1 MTAATHSPLF
11 PRVPDSADAVLEGLD
26 PEQREVATALHGPVC
41 VLAGA
46 GTGKTRA
53 ITHRI
58 AYGVRAGI
66 LQPSSVLAV
75 TFTNRAAGEM
85 RGRLRQLGATGVQAR
100 TFHSAALRQLQYF
113 WPKAVG
119 GPLPRL
125 IDRKI
130 QLVADAAAACRI
142 RLDRG
147 ELRDV
152 TAEIEWSK
160 VTQTVPADYPPAV
173 AKAAREAPRDPAEI
187 AQLYAAYEDLK
198 RERGVIDFEDV
209 LLLTV
214 AVLQDR
220 QDIAEQVRAQYQHF
234 VVDEYQDVSPLQ
246 QRLLE
251 LWLGDRE
258 SLCVVGDASQTI
270 YSFTGAT
277 PDHLLDF
284 RTKHPGAT
292 VVKLVRD
299 YRSTPQVVRLA
310 NGLLAQAHG
319 RAADHRLELVSQRG
333 PGPDPVFTEYTDE
346 PAEAEGAARRIGEL
360 IGAGVRPSEIAV
372 LFRTNS
378 QSEIY
383 EQALADAGVPY
394 QLRGAER
401 FFDRPEVRKAGSAL
415 RAAAR
420 FGGNDSLLDDVVDL
434 PSQVRAVLSGE
445 GWTAQ
450 PPAGSGAVR
459 ERWESLAALVNLAQ
473 DFAAAKPD
481 ATLAGLVAELD
492 ERAGAQHAPTVQ
504 GVTLASLHSAKGLE
518 WDVVFLVGVAEGMM
532 PITYAKT
539 DEQIEEERRLL
550 YVGVTRARERLHVS
564 WSRGRAPGGGAH
576 PPPPR
581 GRGAGGGGA
590 RGRAPARRPGRA
602 APRPPRGGGDR
613 GAGPRP
619 PYPGAGAR
627 RRGGGPHRRP
637 SRFLDGL
644 RSGSQAGRAAAA
656 GGGAA
661 GGVERGVSGRAT
673 AVSAAPAPRRRQRG
687 PARCRVCG
695 RTLTDAGEMKLMRC
709 EDCPSDMDEGVYER
723 LHDWRS
729 EQARR
734 SGQPAFCVFTDKTLM
749 AIAET
754 VPEDPP
760 GLARIPG
767 VGKRKL
773 DRYGADV
780 LAICAGGDGVQD
792 KDQD

>member
-1 MTAATHSPLF
+1 MTAATHSSLF
-11 PRVPDSADAVLEGLD
+11 PPVPDSADAVLEGLD
-26 PEQREVATALHGPVC
+26 PEQRAVATALHGPVC

-85 RGRLRQLGATGVQAR
+85 RGRLRQLGAQGVQAR
-100 TFHSAALRQLQYF
+100 TFHSAALRQLQFF
-113 WPKAVG
+113 WPKAIG
-119 GPLPRL
+119 GTLPRL
-125 IDRKI
+125 VDRKI

-160 VTQTVPADYPPAV
+160 VTQTVPADYAL
-173 AKAAREAPRDPAEI
+173 AALKAGRESPRDPAEI
-187 AQLYAAYEDLK
+187 AQLYSVYEDLK
-198 RERGVIDFEDV
+198 RDRVVIDFEDV

-214 AVLQDR
+214 GILQDR
-220 QDIAEQVRAQYQHF
+220 QDIADQVRAQYQHF

-251 LWLGDRE
+251 LWLGERD

-284 RTKHPGAT
+284 RTRHPGAT

-299 YRSTPQVVRLA
+299 YRSTPQVVHLA
-310 NGLLAQAHG
+310 NGLLAQANG
-319 RAADHRLELVSQRG
+319 RAADHRLELVSQRPAG
-333 PGPDPVFTEYTDE
+333 PEPVYTEYADE
-346 PAEAEGAARRIGEL
+346 PAEAEGAARRIREL
-360 IGAGVRPSEIAV
+360 MAAGVPAAEIAV

-378 QSEIY
+378 QSETY
-383 EQALADAGVPY
+383 EQALADAGVSY

-401 FFDRPEVRKAGSAL
+401 FFDRPEVRRAGVAL

-420 FGGNDSLLDDVVDL
+420 FGGNDALLDDTVDL

-445 GWTAQ
+445 GWTSE

-459 ERWESLAALVNLAQ
+459 ERWESLAALVNLAH
-473 DFAAAKPD
+473 DVVAVRPA
-481 ATLAGLVAELD
+481 ATLADFVTELD

-564 WSRGRAPGGGAH
+564 WSLSRSPGG
-576 PPPPR
+576 
-581 GRGAGGGGA
+581 
-590 RGRAPARRPGRA
+590 RPN
-602 APRPPRGGGDR
+602 
-613 GAGPRP
+613 
-619 PYPGAGAR
+619 
-627 RRGGGPHRRP
+627 RRP

-644 RSGSQAGRAAAA
+644 RPGSTGTVGRGTGT
-656 GGGAA
+656 GG
-661 GGVERGVSGRAT
+661 GGVERGIGGGP
-673 AVSAAPAPRRRQRG
+673 SAAPRRTQRT

-709 EDCPSDMDEGVYER
+709 DGCPSDMDEGLYER
-723 LHDWRS
+723 LRDWRAD
-729 EQARR
+729 QARL
-734 SGQPAFCVFTDKTLM
+734 SGQPAFCVFTDRTLM

-754 VPEDPP
+754 APDDDRE
-760 GLARIPG
+760 LARIPG
-767 VGKRKL
+767 VGMRKL
-773 DRYGADV
+773 NRYGADV
-780 LAICAGGDGVQD
+780 LAICAGRQPGGGDAD
-792 KDQD
+792 D

>member
-1 MTAATHSPLF
+1 M
-11 PRVPDSADAVLEGLD
+11 LEGLD

-85 RGRLRQLGATGVQAR
+85 RGRLRQLGAAGVQAR

-119 GPLPRL
+119 GSMPRL
-125 IDRKI
+125 VDRKV

-142 RLDRG
+142 RLDRN

-152 TAEIEWSK
+152 TSEIEWSK
-160 VTQTVPADYPPAV
+160 VTQTVPADYPLAA
-173 AKAAREAPRDPAEI
+173 AKADRDAPRDPAEI
-187 AQLYAAYEDLK
+187 AQIYNVYEDLK
-198 RERGVIDFEDV
+198 RDRSVIDFEDV

-214 AVLQDR
+214 GILQDR
-220 QDIAEQVRAQYQHF
+220 RDIADQVRSQYQHF

-251 LWLGDRE
+251 LWLGDRDN
-258 SLCVVGDASQTI
+258 LCVVGDASQTI

-284 RTKHPGAT
+284 RTRHPGAT

-299 YRSTPQVVRLA
+299 YRSTPQVVHLA
-310 NGLLAQAHG
+310 NGLLAQARG
-319 RAADHRLELVSQRG
+319 RAADHRLELISQRD
-333 PGPDPVFTEYTDE
+333 PGPEPVYTEYTDE
-346 PAEAEGAARRIGEL
+346 PAEAEGAARRIREL
-360 IGAGVRPSEIAV
+360 MDSGIPASEIAI

-378 QSEIY
+378 QSETY

-401 FFDRPEVRKAGSAL
+401 FFDRPEVRKAGIAL
-415 RAAAR
+415 RGAAR

-445 GWTAQ
+445 GWTPQ

-459 ERWESLAALVNLAQ
+459 ERWESLAALVNLAH
-473 DFAAAKPD
+473 DFAAAKPG
-481 ATLAGLVAELD
+481 ATLADLVAELD
-492 ERAGAQHAPTVQ
+492 ERANAQHAPTVQ

-550 YVGVTRARERLHVS
+550 YVGVTRARQHLHVS
-564 WSRGRAPGGGAH
+564 WALTRAPGG
-576 PPPPR
+576 
-581 GRGAGGGGA
+581 
-590 RGRAPARRPGRA
+590 RPN
-602 APRPPRGGGDR
+602 
-613 GAGPRP
+613 
-619 PYPGAGAR
+619 
-627 RRGGGPHRRP
+627 RRP

-644 RSGSQAGRAAAA
+644 RPGSTATAGRTA
-656 GGGAA
+656 GGGA
-661 GGVERGVSGRAT
+661 GGVQRGFTSRPD
-673 AVSAAPAPRRRQRG
+673 AAPKRTQRT

-709 EDCPSDMDEGVYER
+709 EDCPSDMDESLYER
-723 LHDWRS
+723 LRAWRAV
-729 EQARR
+729 QAQL
-734 SGQPAFCVFTDKTLM
+734 SGQPDFCIFTDRTLM
-749 AIAET
+749 AIAEAEPSSP
-754 VPEDPP
+754 VE
-760 GLARIPG
+760 LSRIPG
-767 VGKRKL
+767 VLRRKL

-780 LAICAGGDGVQD
+780 LAICAGQEVGEGVGGE
-792 KDQD
+792 

>member
-1 MTAATHSPLF
+1 MTAATHSTLF
-11 PRVPDSADAVLEGLD
+11 PQVPDSADAVLEGLD
-26 PEQREVATALHGPVC
+26 PEQREVATALQGPVC

-119 GPLPRL
+119 GSMPRL
-125 IDRKI
+125 VDRKI

-142 RLDRG
+142 RLDRN

-173 AKAAREAPRDPAEI
+173 AKAGRDAPRDPAEI
-187 AQLYAAYEDLK
+187 AQIYNVYEELK
-198 RERGVIDFEDV
+198 RDRSVIDFEDV

-214 AVLQDR
+214 AILQDR
-220 QDIAEQVRAQYQHF
+220 HDIADQVRSQYQHF

-251 LWLGDRE
+251 LWLGERDN
-258 SLCVVGDASQTI
+258 LCVVGDASQTI

-284 RTKHPGAT
+284 RTRHPGAT

-299 YRSTPQVVRLA
+299 YRSTPQVVHLA
-310 NGLLAQAHG
+310 NGLLAQARG
-319 RAADHRLELVSQRG
+319 RAADHRLELVSQREAG
-333 PGPDPVFTEYTDE
+333 PEPGYTEYTDE
-346 PAEAEGAARRIGEL
+346 PAEAEGAARRIREL
-360 IGAGVRPSEIAV
+360 MDSGVPAAEIAI
-372 LFRTNS
+372 LFRTNA
-378 QSEIY
+378 QSETY

-401 FFDRPEVRKAGSAL
+401 FFDRPEVRKAGIAL
-415 RAAAR
+415 RGAAR
-420 FGGNDSLLDDVVDL
+420 FGGNDSLLDDAPDL

-445 GWTAQ
+445 GWTTQ

-473 DFAAAKPD
+473 DFAGAKPD
-481 ATLAGLVAELD
+481 ATLADLVAELD
-492 ERAGAQHAPTVQ
+492 ERANAQHAPTVQ

-550 YVGVTRARERLHVS
+550 YVGVTRARRHLHVS
-564 WSRGRAPGGGAH
+564 WALTRAPGG
-576 PPPPR
+576 
-581 GRGAGGGGA
+581 
-590 RGRAPARRPGRA
+590 RPN
-602 APRPPRGGGDR
+602 
-613 GAGPRP
+613 
-619 PYPGAGAR
+619 
-627 RRGGGPHRRP
+627 RRP

-644 RSGSQAGRAAAA
+644 RPGSTGAAGRTAA
-656 GGGAA
+656 GGS
-661 GGVERGVSGRAT
+661 GGVVRGFTSRPDTV
-673 AVSAAPAPRRRQRG
+673 PRRAQRT

-709 EDCPSDMDEGVYER
+709 ETCPSDMDEGLYER
-723 LHDWRS
+723 LREWRGV
-729 EQARR
+729 QARL
-734 SGQPAFCVFTDKTLM
+734 SGQPDFCVFTDRTLM
-749 AIAET
+749 AIAEAEP
-754 VPEDPP
+754 VSPVE
-760 GLARIPG
+760 LSRIPG
-767 VGKRKL
+767 VLKRKL

-780 LAICAGGDGVQD
+780 LAICAGQEVGEGADGE
-792 KDQD
+792 

>member
-1 MTAATHSPLF
+1 MTAATHSSLF
-11 PRVPDSADAVLEGLD
+11 PQVPDSADAVLDGLD
-26 PEQREVATALHGPVC
+26 PEQREVATALRGPVC

-58 AYGVRAGI
+58 AYGVRAGL

-85 RGRLRQLGATGVQAR
+85 RGRLRQLGAAGVQAR

-113 WPKAVG
+113 WPKAIG
-119 GPLPRL
+119 GGMPRL
-125 IDRKI
+125 VDRKI

-160 VTQTVPADYPPAV
+160 VTQTVPSDYAAAA
-173 AKAAREAPRDPAEI
+173 AKAGREIPRAAAEI
-187 AQLYAAYEDLK
+187 AQLYTTYEEVK
-198 RERGVIDFEDV
+198 RDRAVIDFEDV

-220 QDIAEQVRAQYQHF
+220 QDIAEQVRSQYQHF

-251 LWLGDRE
+251 LWLGDRD

-284 RTKHPGAT
+284 RTRHPGAT
-292 VVKLVRD
+292 VVKLIRD
-299 YRSTPQVVRLA
+299 YRSTPQVVHLA
-310 NGLLAQAHG
+310 NGLLSQARG
-319 RAADHRLELVSQRG
+319 RAADHRLELISQRAAG
-333 PGPDPVFTEYTDE
+333 PEPVYADYTDE
-346 PAEAEGAARRIGEL
+346 PAEAEGAARRIRDL
-360 IGAGVRPSEIAV
+360 MAAGVPASEIAI

-378 QSEIY
+378 QSETY
-383 EQALADAGVPY
+383 EQALADAGVSY

-401 FFDRPEVRKAGSAL
+401 FFDRPEVRKAGAAL
-415 RAAAR
+415 RGAAR

-445 GWTAQ
+445 GWTTE

-473 DFAAAKPD
+473 DFVAAKPG
-481 ATLAGLVAELD
+481 ASLADLVAELD
-492 ERAGAQHAPTVQ
+492 ERANAQHAPTVQ

-539 DEQIEEERRLL
+539 DEQVEEERRLL
-550 YVGVTRARERLHVS
+550 YVGVTRARERLYVS
-564 WSRGRAPGGGAH
+564 WALSRSPGG
-576 PPPPR
+576 
-581 GRGAGGGGA
+581 
-590 RGRAPARRPGRA
+590 RPS
-602 APRPPRGGGDR
+602 
-613 GAGPRP
+613 
-619 PYPGAGAR
+619 
-627 RRGGGPHRRP
+627 RRP

-644 RSGSQAGRAAAA
+644 RPGSTGTAGRPGALAP
-656 GGGAA
+656 GGI
-661 GGVERGVSGRAT
+661 ERGYPGSGPK
-673 AVSAAPAPRRRQRG
+673 AVPRRTQRT

-709 EDCPSDMDEGVYER
+709 EDCPTDMDEGLYER
-723 LHDWRS
+723 LREWR
-729 EQARR
+729 EVQAQR

-749 AIAET
+749 VIAET
-754 VPEDPP
+754 VPDDE
-760 GLARIPG
+760 GELARIPG
-767 VGKRKL
+767 VGVRKL
-773 DRYGADV
+773 NRYGADV
-780 LAICAGGDGVQD
+780 LAICGGQEPAEGVAGD
-792 KDQD
+792 

>member
-1 MTAATHSPLF
+1 M
-11 PRVPDSADAVLEGLD
+11 LEGLD
-26 PEQREVATALHGPVC
+26 PEQRAVATALHGPVC

-85 RGRLRQLGATGVQAR
+85 RGRLRQLGAQGVQAR
-100 TFHSAALRQLQYF
+100 TFHSAALRQLQFF
-113 WPKAVG
+113 WPKAIG
-119 GPLPRL
+119 GTLPRL
-125 IDRKI
+125 VDRKI

-160 VTQTVPADYPPAV
+160 VTQTVPADYAL
-173 AKAAREAPRDPAEI
+173 AALKAGRESPRDPAEI
-187 AQLYAAYEDLK
+187 AQLYSVYEDLK
-198 RERGVIDFEDV
+198 RDRVVIDFEDV

-214 AVLQDR
+214 GILQDR
-220 QDIAEQVRAQYQHF
+220 QDIADQVRAQYQHF

-251 LWLGDRE
+251 LWLGERD

-284 RTKHPGAT
+284 RTRHPGAT

-299 YRSTPQVVRLA
+299 YRSTPQVVHLA
-310 NGLLAQAHG
+310 NGLLAQANG
-319 RAADHRLELVSQRG
+319 RAADHRLELVSQRPAG
-333 PGPDPVFTEYTDE
+333 PEPVYTEYADE
-346 PAEAEGAARRIGEL
+346 PAEAEGAARRIREL
-360 IGAGVRPSEIAV
+360 MAAGVPAAEIAV

-378 QSEIY
+378 QSETY
-383 EQALADAGVPY
+383 EQALADAGVSY

-401 FFDRPEVRKAGSAL
+401 FFDRPEVRRAGVAL

-420 FGGNDSLLDDVVDL
+420 FGGNDALLDDTVDL

-445 GWTAQ
+445 GWTSE

-459 ERWESLAALVNLAQ
+459 ERWESLAALVNLAH
-473 DFAAAKPD
+473 DVVAVRPA
-481 ATLAGLVAELD
+481 ATLADFVTELD

-564 WSRGRAPGGGAH
+564 WSLSRSPGG
-576 PPPPR
+576 
-581 GRGAGGGGA
+581 
-590 RGRAPARRPGRA
+590 RPN
-602 APRPPRGGGDR
+602 
-613 GAGPRP
+613 
-619 PYPGAGAR
+619 
-627 RRGGGPHRRP
+627 RRP

-644 RSGSQAGRAAAA
+644 RPGSTGTVGRGTGT
-656 GGGAA
+656 GG
-661 GGVERGVSGRAT
+661 GGVERGIGGGP
-673 AVSAAPAPRRRQRG
+673 SAAPRRTQRT

-709 EDCPSDMDEGVYER
+709 DGCPSDMDEGLYER
-723 LHDWRS
+723 LRDWRAD
-729 EQARR
+729 QARL
-734 SGQPAFCVFTDKTLM
+734 SGQPAFCVFTDRTLM

-754 VPEDPP
+754 APDDDRE
-760 GLARIPG
+760 LARIPG
-767 VGKRKL
+767 VGMRKL
-773 DRYGADV
+773 NRYGADV
-780 LAICAGGDGVQD
+780 LAICAGRQPGGGDAD
-792 KDQD
+792 D

>member
-1 MTAATHSPLF
+1 M
-11 PRVPDSADAVLEGLD
+11 
-26 PEQREVATALHGPVC
+26 
-41 VLAGA
+41 
-46 GTGKTRA
+46 
-53 ITHRI
+53 
-58 AYGVRAGI
+58 
-66 LQPSSVLAV
+66 
-75 TFTNRAAGEM
+75 
-85 RGRLRQLGATGVQAR
+85 
-100 TFHSAALRQLQYF
+100 
-113 WPKAVG
+113 
-119 GPLPRL
+119 
-125 IDRKI
+125 
-130 QLVADAAAACRI
+130 
-142 RLDRG
+142 
-147 ELRDV
+147 
-152 TAEIEWSK
+152 
-160 VTQTVPADYPPAV
+160 
-173 AKAAREAPRDPAEI
+173 
-187 AQLYAAYEDLK
+187 
-198 RERGVIDFEDV
+198 
-209 LLLTV
+209 

-258 SLCVVGDASQTI
+258 NLCVVGDASQTI

-333 PGPDPVFTEYTDE
+333 PGPDPVFIEYTDE

-360 IGAGVRPSEIAV
+360 IGAGVRASEIAV

-378 QSEIY
+378 QSETY

-459 ERWESLAALVNLAQ
+459 ERWESLAALANLAQ
-473 DFAAAKPD
+473 DFTAAKPD
-481 ATLAGLVAELD
+481 ATLADLVAELD

-564 WSRGRAPGGGAH
+564 WSLARSPGGRAN
-576 PPPPR
+576 
-581 GRGAGGGGA
+581 
-590 RGRAPARRPGRA
+590 
-602 APRPPRGGGDR
+602 
-613 GAGPRP
+613 
-619 PYPGAGAR
+619 
-627 RRGGGPHRRP
+627 RRP

-644 RSGSQAGRAAAA
+644 RSGSPAGR
-656 GGGAA
+656 GGAA
-661 GGVERGVSGRAT
+661 GSGSGAMGGVERGVPGRTT
-673 AVSAAPAPRRRQRG
+673 AVSTAPEPRRRHRS

-723 LHDWRS
+723 LHDWRG

-749 AIAET
+749 AIAEA

-780 LAICAGGDGVQD
+780 LAICAGRDGAQD

>member
-1 MTAATHSPLF
+1 MTAATHSTLF
-11 PRVPDSADAVLEGLD
+11 PQVPDSADAVLEGLD

-85 RGRLRQLGATGVQAR
+85 RGRLRQLGAVGVQAR

-113 WPKAVG
+113 WPKAIG
-119 GPLPRL
+119 GSMPRL
-125 IDRKI
+125 VDRKI

-152 TAEIEWSK
+152 TGEIEWSK
-160 VTQTVPADYPPAV
+160 VTQTVPADYAAAA
-173 AKAAREAPRDPAEI
+173 AKAGRDTPRDPAEI
-187 AQLYAAYEDLK
+187 AQLYSVYEDLK
-198 RERGVIDFEDV
+198 RDRSVIDFEDV

-220 QDIAEQVRAQYQHF
+220 HDIADQVRAQYQHF

-251 LWLGDRE
+251 LWLGERDN
-258 SLCVVGDASQTI
+258 LCVVGDASQTI

-284 RTKHPGAT
+284 RARHPGAT

-299 YRSTPQVVRLA
+299 YRSTPQVVHLA
-310 NGLLAQAHG
+310 NGLLAQARG
-319 RAADHRLELVSQRG
+319 RAADHRLELVSQREAG
-333 PGPDPVFTEYTDE
+333 PEPRYTEYTDE
-346 PAEAEGAARRIGEL
+346 PAEAEGAARRIREL
-360 IGAGVRPSEIAV
+360 IDAGVPASEIAI

-378 QSEIY
+378 QSETY
-383 EQALADAGVPY
+383 EQALADAAVPY

-401 FFDRPEVRKAGSAL
+401 FFDRPEVRKTIVAL
-415 RAAAR
+415 RGAAR
-420 FGGNDSLLDDVVDL
+420 FGGNDSLLDDAVDL

-445 GWTAQ
+445 GWTSQ

-459 ERWESLAALVNLAQ
+459 ERWESLAALVHLAQ
-473 DFAAAKPD
+473 DFTAAKPG
-481 ATLAGLVAELD
+481 ATLADLVAELD

-532 PITYAKT
+532 PITYART

-564 WSRGRAPGGGAH
+564 WALSRSPGG
-576 PPPPR
+576 
-581 GRGAGGGGA
+581 
-590 RGRAPARRPGRA
+590 RPN
-602 APRPPRGGGDR
+602 
-613 GAGPRP
+613 
-619 PYPGAGAR
+619 
-627 RRGGGPHRRP
+627 RRP

-644 RSGSQAGRAAAA
+644 RPGSTATAVRGAA
-656 GGGAA
+656 GGGA
-661 GGVERGVSGRAT
+661 GVERGFTGRAEI
-673 AVSAAPAPRRRQRG
+673 AVPRRTQRT

-709 EDCPSDMDEGVYER
+709 EDCPSDMDEGLYER
-723 LHDWRS
+723 LREWRAD
-729 EQARR
+729 QAAR

-749 AIAET
+749 AIAEA
-754 VPEDPP
+754 VPDDEHE
-760 GLARIPG
+760 LARIPG
-767 VGKRKL
+767 VGQRKL
-773 DRYGADV
+773 NRYGADV
-780 LAICAGGDGVQD
+780 LAICAGQVLGGDGE
-792 KDQD
+792 KD

>member
-1 MTAATHSPLF
+1 MVPACGQAPLPSPATWQHGRVTAATHSTLF
-11 PRVPDSADAVLEGLD
+11 PQVPASADAVLEGLD
-26 PEQREVATALHGPVC
+26 PEQRAVATALRGPVC

-85 RGRLRQLGATGVQAR
+85 RGRLRQLGAAGVQAR

-119 GPLPRL
+119 GSMPRL
-125 IDRKI
+125 VDRKI

-160 VTQTVPADYPPAV
+160 VTQTVPADYTAAA
-173 AKAAREAPRDPAEI
+173 AKAGREAPRDPAEI
-187 AQLYAAYEDLK
+187 AQLYSVYEDLK
-198 RERGVIDFEDV
+198 RDRSVIDFEDV

-220 QDIAEQVRAQYQHF
+220 HDIAEQVRAQYQHF

-246 QRLLE
+246 QRLLD
-251 LWLGDRE
+251 LWLGERDN
-258 SLCVVGDASQTI
+258 LCVVGDASQTI

-284 RTKHPGAT
+284 RTRHPGAT

-299 YRSTPQVVRLA
+299 YRSTPQVVHLA
-310 NGLLAQAHG
+310 NGLLAQARG
-319 RAADHRLELVSQRG
+319 RAADHRLELVSQRAAG
-333 PGPDPVFTEYTDE
+333 PEPGYTEYVDE
-346 PAEAEGAARRIGEL
+346 PAEAEGAARRIREL
-360 IGAGVRPSEIAV
+360 IDAGVPAAEIAI
-372 LFRTNS
+372 LFRTNA
-378 QSEIY
+378 QSETY

-401 FFDRPEVRKAGSAL
+401 FFDRPEVRRAIVAL
-415 RAAAR
+415 RGSAR
-420 FGGNDSLLDDVVDL
+420 FGGNNSLLDDAVDL

-445 GWTAQ
+445 GWTSQ

-473 DFAAAKPD
+473 DFTAAKPG
-481 ATLAGLVAELD
+481 ATLGDLVAELD
-492 ERAGAQHAPTVQ
+492 ERANAQHAPTVQ

-564 WSRGRAPGGGAH
+564 WSLSRSPGG
-576 PPPPR
+576 
-581 GRGAGGGGA
+581 
-590 RGRAPARRPGRA
+590 RPN
-602 APRPPRGGGDR
+602 
-613 GAGPRP
+613 
-619 PYPGAGAR
+619 
-627 RRGGGPHRRP
+627 RRP

-644 RSGSQAGRAAAA
+644 RPGSTATVGRGAAA
-656 GGGAA
+656 GP
-661 GGVERGVSGRAT
+661 GGVERGFAGRPD
-673 AVSAAPAPRRRQRG
+673 VVPRRTQRS

-709 EDCPSDMDEGVYER
+709 EDCPSDMDEGLYER
-723 LHDWRS
+723 LREWRAD
-729 EQARR
+729 QARR

-749 AIAET
+749 AIAEA
-754 VPEDPP
+754 VPDDEHE
-760 GLARIPG
+760 LARIPG
-767 VGKRKL
+767 VGARKFN
-773 DRYGADV
+773 RYGADV
-780 LAICAGGDGVQD
+780 LAICAGRDVGEDDEEG
-792 KDQD
+792 

>member
-1 MTAATHSPLF
+1 VTAATHSTLF
-11 PRVPDSADAVLEGLD
+11 PQVPDAADAVLEGLD

-85 RGRLRQLGATGVQAR
+85 RGRLRQLGASGVQAR

-119 GPLPRL
+119 GSLPRL
-125 IDRKI
+125 VDRKI
-130 QLVADAAAACRI
+130 QLVADAAAACHV

-152 TAEIEWSK
+152 KAEIEWSK
-160 VTQTVPADYPPAV
+160 VTQTVPADYAAAA
-173 AKAAREAPRDPAEI
+173 AKAGRDAPRQPAEI

-198 RERGVIDFEDV
+198 RDRSVIDFEDV

-214 AVLQDR
+214 AILQDR
-220 QDIAEQVRAQYQHF
+220 HDIAEEVRAQYQHF

-251 LWLGDRE
+251 LWLGDRDN
-258 SLCVVGDASQTI
+258 LCVVGDASQTI
-270 YSFTGAT
+270 YSFTGAS

-284 RTKHPGAT
+284 RTRHPGAT

-299 YRSTPQVVRLA
+299 YRSSPQVVHLA
-310 NGLLAQAHG
+310 NGLLAQARG
-319 RAADHRLELVSQRG
+319 RAAEHRLELISQRA
-333 PGPDPVFTEYTDE
+333 PGPDPVYSEYTDE
-346 PAEAEGAARRIGEL
+346 PAEAEGAARRIRDL
-360 IGAGVRPSEIAV
+360 IASGVPAAEIAI

-401 FFDRPEVRKAGSAL
+401 FFDRPEVRKAGIAL
-415 RAAAR
+415 RGAAR
-420 FGGNDSLLDDVVDL
+420 FGGNDALLDDTVDL

-445 GWTAQ
+445 GWTSQ

-459 ERWESLAALVNLAQ
+459 ERWESLAALVHLAQ

-481 ATLAGLVAELD
+481 ATLGDLVAELD
-492 ERAGAQHAPTVQ
+492 ERAGAQHAPPVQ
-504 GVTLASLHSAKGLE
+504 SVTLASLHSAKGLE
-518 WDVVFLVGVAEGMM
+518 WDVVLLVGVAEGMM

-550 YVGVTRARERLHVS
+550 YVGVTRAREHLSVS
-564 WSRGRAPGGGAH
+564 WALSRSPGG
-576 PPPPR
+576 
-581 GRGAGGGGA
+581 
-590 RGRAPARRPGRA
+590 RPG
-602 APRPPRGGGDR
+602 
-613 GAGPRP
+613 
-619 PYPGAGAR
+619 
-627 RRGGGPHRRP
+627 RRP

-644 RSGSQAGRAAAA
+644 RPGSGNAATR
-656 GGGAA
+656 GGAVGTGGVVRGTT
-661 GGVERGVSGRAT
+661 GGVEDV
-673 AVSAAPAPRRRQRG
+673 VRRVNRK

-709 EDCPSDMDEGVYER
+709 EDCPSDMDEGLYQR
-723 LHDWRS
+723 LRDWRAT
-729 EQARR
+729 QAER
-734 SGQPAFCVFTDKTLM
+734 SGQPDFCVFTDKTLM
-749 AIAET
+749 AIAEA
-754 VPEDPP
+754 VPSTPAE
-760 GLARIPG
+760 LAGIPG
-767 VGKRKL
+767 VLTRKL
-773 DRYGADV
+773 KRFGTDV
-780 LAICAGGDGVQD
+780 LAICAGQDIEGVED
-792 KDQD
+792 AD

>member
-1 MTAATHSPLF
+1 VTAATHSTLF
-11 PRVPDSADAVLEGLD
+11 PRTPDSADAVLEGLD

-85 RGRLRQLGATGVQAR
+85 RGRLRQLGAAGVQAR

-119 GPLPRL
+119 GSLPRL
-125 IDRKI
+125 VDRKI

-152 TAEIEWSK
+152 TGEIEWSK
-160 VTQTVPADYPPAV
+160 VTQTVPSDYALAA
-173 AKAAREAPRDPAEI
+173 AKAGRETPRAPAEI
-187 AQLYAAYEDLK
+187 AQLYSAYEDLK
-198 RERGVIDFEDV
+198 RDRALIDFEDV

-214 AVLQDR
+214 AILQDR
-220 QDIAEQVRAQYQHF
+220 QDIAEQVRSQYQHF

-251 LWLGDRE
+251 LWLGRRDT
-258 SLCVVGDASQTI
+258 LCVVGDASQTI

-284 RTKHPGAT
+284 RTRHPGAT

-299 YRSTPQVVRLA
+299 YRSTPQVVHLA
-310 NGLLAQAHG
+310 NGLLAQARG
-319 RAADHRLELVSQRG
+319 RAADHRLELISQRR
-333 PGPDPVFTEYTDE
+333 PGPEPVYTEYTDE
-346 PAEAEGAARRIGEL
+346 PAEAEGAARRIREL
-360 IGAGVRPSEIAV
+360 MDAGVRASEIAI

-378 QSEIY
+378 QSETY
-383 EQALADAGVPY
+383 EQALADAAVPY

-401 FFDRPEVRKAGSAL
+401 FFDRPEVRRAIVNL
-415 RAAAR
+415 RGAAR
-420 FGGNDSLLDDVVDL
+420 FGGNDSRLDDAVDL

-445 GWTAQ
+445 GWTTV

-473 DFAAAKPD
+473 DFTAARAG
-481 ATLAGLVAELD
+481 ATLNDLVAELD
-492 ERAGAQHAPTVQ
+492 ERAGAQHAPTVE

-518 WDVVFLVGVAEGMM
+518 WDAVFLVGVAEGMM

-564 WSRGRAPGGGAH
+564 WSLSRAPGG
-576 PPPPR
+576 
-581 GRGAGGGGA
+581 
-590 RGRAPARRPGRA
+590 RPN
-602 APRPPRGGGDR
+602 
-613 GAGPRP
+613 
-619 PYPGAGAR
+619 
-627 RRGGGPHRRP
+627 RRP
-637 SRFLDGL
+637 SRFLEGL
-644 RSGSQAGRAAAA
+644 RPGTTATAGRTA
-656 GGGAA
+656 GGGP
-661 GGVERGVSGRAT
+661 GGVERGFTSPVGA
-673 AVSAAPAPRRRQRG
+673 APRRTQRT

-695 RTLTDAGEMKLMRC
+695 RTLTDAGELKLMRC
-709 EDCPSDMDEGVYER
+709 EDCPSDMDEGLYER
-723 LHDWRS
+723 LRDWRAV
-729 EQARR
+729 QAQH

-749 AIAET
+749 AIAEA
-754 VPEDPP
+754 VPDDEHE
-760 GLARIPG
+760 LARIPG
-767 VGKRKL
+767 VGLRKL
-773 DRYGADV
+773 NRYGADV
-780 LAICAGGDGVQD
+780 LTICAGREVTEEEDEG
-792 KDQD
+792 

>member
-85 RGRLRQLGATGVQAR
+85 RGRLRQLGAVGVQAR

-119 GPLPRL
+119 GSLPRL
-125 IDRKI
+125 VDRKI

-160 VTQTVPADYPPAV
+160 VTQTVPADYPPAA
-173 AKAAREAPRDPAEI
+173 AKAAREATRDPAEI

-198 RERGVIDFEDV
+198 QERGVIDFEDV

-220 QDIAEQVRAQYQHF
+220 QDIAGQVRAQYQHF

-251 LWLGDRE
+251 LWLGGRE
-258 SLCVVGDASQTI
+258 NLCVVGDASQTI

-333 PGPDPVFTEYTDE
+333 PGPEPVFTEYTDE

-360 IGAGVRPSEIAV
+360 IGAGVRASEIAV

-378 QSEIY
+378 QSETY

-481 ATLAGLVAELD
+481 ATLADLVAELD

-564 WSRGRAPGGGAH
+564 WSLARSPGGRAN
-576 PPPPR
+576 
-581 GRGAGGGGA
+581 
-590 RGRAPARRPGRA
+590 
-602 APRPPRGGGDR
+602 
-613 GAGPRP
+613 
-619 PYPGAGAR
+619 
-627 RRGGGPHRRP
+627 RRP

-644 RSGSQAGRAAAA
+644 RSGSPAGR
-656 GGGAA
+656 GGAA
-661 GGVERGVSGRAT
+661 GTGATGGVERGVSGRVA
-673 AVSAAPAPRRRQRG
+673 AVSVAPEPRRRQRG

-723 LHDWRS
+723 LHDWRG

-780 LAICAGGDGVQD
+780 LAICTGRDGAQD

>member
-1 MTAATHSPLF
+1 MPVASVRLSVRACGQPTHASPTTWQHGSVTAATHFTLF
-11 PRVPDSADAVLEGLD
+11 PQVPDSADAVLDGLD
-26 PEQREVATALHGPVC
+26 PEQREVATALRGPVC

-85 RGRLRQLGATGVQAR
+85 RGRLRQLGAAGVQAR

-113 WPKAVG
+113 WPKAIG
-119 GPLPRL
+119 GSLPRL
-125 IDRKI
+125 VDRKI

-147 ELRDV
+147 ELRDA

-160 VTQTVPADYPPAV
+160 VTQTVPADYAL
-173 AKAAREAPRDPAEI
+173 AAARAGREVPRDPAEI

-198 RERGVIDFEDV
+198 RGRGVIDFEDV

-220 QDIAEQVRAQYQHF
+220 HDVAEQVRAQYQHF

-251 LWLGDRE
+251 LWLGDRDD
-258 SLCVVGDASQTI
+258 LCVVGDASQTI

-284 RTKHPGAT
+284 RGRHPGAT

-299 YRSTPQVVRLA
+299 YRSTPQVVHLA
-310 NGLLAQAHG
+310 NGLLAQARG
-319 RAADHRLELVSQRG
+319 RAADHRLELVSQRSAG
-333 PGPDPVFTEYTDE
+333 PEPVYTEYSDE
-346 PAEAEGAARRIGEL
+346 PAEAEGAARHIREL
-360 IGAGVRPSEIAV
+360 MDSGVPAAEIAV

-378 QSEIY
+378 QSETY

-401 FFDRPEVRKAGSAL
+401 FFDRPEVRKAISSL

-420 FGGNDSLLDDVVDL
+420 FGGNDTLLDDVVDL

-445 GWTAQ
+445 GWTTQ

-459 ERWESLAALVNLAQ
+459 ERWESLAALANLAQ
-473 DFAAAKPD
+473 DFAAARAG
-481 ATLAGLVAELD
+481 ATLSDLVTELD

-518 WDVVFLVGVAEGMM
+518 WDVVFLVGVTEGMM
-532 PITYAKT
+532 PIAYAKT

-550 YVGVTRARERLHVS
+550 YVGVTRARERLHLS
-564 WSRGRAPGGGAH
+564 WALARSPGG
-576 PPPPR
+576 
-581 GRGAGGGGA
+581 
-590 RGRAPARRPGRA
+590 RPN
-602 APRPPRGGGDR
+602 
-613 GAGPRP
+613 
-619 PYPGAGAR
+619 
-627 RRGGGPHRRP
+627 RRP
-637 SRFLDGL
+637 SRFLKGL
-644 RSGSQAGRAAAA
+644 RPGSGTTGGRTAA
-656 GGGAA
+656 GGS
-661 GGVERGVSGRAT
+661 GGVERGFGGGGT
-673 AVSAAPAPRRRQRG
+673 AAAVPRRTQRT

-709 EDCPSDMDEGVYER
+709 EGCPSDMDEGVYER
-723 LHDWRS
+723 LREWRAI
-729 EQARR
+729 QAGS

-749 AIAET
+749 AIAES
-754 VPEDPP
+754 VPEDERE
-760 GLARIPG
+760 LARIPG
-767 VGKRKL
+767 VGARKL
-773 DRYGADV
+773 NRYGADV
-780 LAICAGGDGVQD
+780 LAICAGRDGAGLDGDG
-792 KDQD
+792 

>member
-1 MTAATHSPLF
+1 VTAATHATLF
-11 PRVPDSADAVLEGLD
+11 PQVPDTPDAVLEGLD
-26 PEQREVATALHGPVC
+26 PEQREVATALRGPVC

-85 RGRLRQLGATGVQAR
+85 RGRLRQLGAAGVQAR

-119 GPLPRL
+119 GSMPR
-125 IDRKI
+125 IVDRKI
-130 QLVADAAAACRI
+130 QIVADAAASCRV
-142 RLDRG
+142 RLDRN

-152 TAEIEWSK
+152 AAEIEWSK
-160 VTQTVPADYPPAV
+160 VTRTVPADYPAAV
-173 AKAAREAPRDPAEI
+173 AERGREAPRDPAEI
-187 AQLYAAYEDLK
+187 AQLYTAYEDLK
-198 RERGVIDFEDV
+198 RDRAVIDFEDV

-214 AVLQDR
+214 GILQDR
-220 QDIAEQVRAQYQHF
+220 QDIADQVRSQYQHF

-251 LWLGDRE
+251 LWVGERDD
-258 SLCVVGDASQTI
+258 LCVVGDASQTI

-284 RTKHPGAT
+284 RIRHPGAT

-299 YRSTPQVVRLA
+299 YRSSPQIVHLA
-310 NGLLAQAHG
+310 NGLLAQARG
-319 RAADHRLELVSQRG
+319 RAADHRLELISQRR
-333 PGPDPVFTEYTDE
+333 PGPEPVFTEYPDE
-346 PAEAEGAARRIGEL
+346 PAEAEGAARRIRDL
-360 IGAGVRPSEIAV
+360 ITGGLPASEIAV

-401 FFDRPEVRKAGSAL
+401 FFDRPEVRKAGVAL
-415 RAAAR
+415 RGAAR
-420 FGGNDSLLDDVVDL
+420 FGANDSLLAETVDL

-445 GWTAQ
+445 GWTSE

-473 DFAAAKPD
+473 DFAAAKHD
-481 ATLAGLVAELD
+481 ATLADLVAELD

-518 WDVVFLVGVAEGMM
+518 WDVVFLAGVAEGMM
-532 PITYAKT
+532 PITYAKNE
-539 DEQIEEERRLL
+539 EQVEEERRLL
-550 YVGVTRARERLHVS
+550 YVGVTRAREHLHVS
-564 WSRGRAPGGGAH
+564 WALSRSPGG
-576 PPPPR
+576 
-581 GRGAGGGGA
+581 
-590 RGRAPARRPGRA
+590 RPN
-602 APRPPRGGGDR
+602 
-613 GAGPRP
+613 
-619 PYPGAGAR
+619 
-627 RRGGGPHRRP
+627 RRP

-644 RSGSQAGRAAAA
+644 RPGSVPTTGGPRAGASGGI
-656 GGGAA
+656 
-661 GGVERGVSGRAT
+661 ERGFPGGTTV
-673 AVSAAPAPRRRQRG
+673 VAPRPTSRT

-695 RTLTDAGEMKLMRC
+695 RTLRDAGEMKLMRC
-709 EDCPSDMDEGVYER
+709 EDCPSAMDEGLYER
-723 LHDWRS
+723 LRAWRAV
-729 EQARR
+729 QARR
-734 SGQPAFCVFTDKTLM
+734 SGQPGFCVFTDRTLM
-749 AIAET
+749 AIAEAEPT
-754 VPEDPP
+754 TSAE
-760 GLARIPG
+760 LARIPG
-767 VGKRKL
+767 VIARKL
-773 DRYGADV
+773 RRYGTDV
-780 LAICAGGDGVQD
+780 LALCAGQEVDANGEGD
-792 KDQD
+792 

>member
-1 MTAATHSPLF
+1 MPACGQPAQPSPATWQHGHVTAATHSTLF
-11 PRVPDSADAVLEGLD
+11 PQAPDTADAVLDGLD

-85 RGRLRQLGATGVQAR
+85 RGRLRQLGAAGVQAR

-113 WPKAVG
+113 WPKAIG
-119 GPLPRL
+119 GSMPRL
-125 IDRKI
+125 VDRKI

-142 RLDRG
+142 RLDRN

-160 VTQTVPADYPPAV
+160 VTQTVPADYAPAA
-173 AKAAREAPRDPAEI
+173 AKAGREAPRDPAEI
-187 AQLYAAYEDLK
+187 AQIYNVYEDLK
-198 RERGVIDFEDV
+198 RDRSVMDFEDV

-214 AVLQDR
+214 AILQDR
-220 QDIAEQVRAQYQHF
+220 HDIADQVRSQYQHF

-251 LWLGDRE
+251 LWLGERDN
-258 SLCVVGDASQTI
+258 LCVVGDASQTI

-284 RTKHPGAT
+284 RTRHPGAT

-299 YRSTPQVVRLA
+299 YRSTPQVVHLA
-310 NGLLAQAHG
+310 NGLLAQASG
-319 RAADHRLELVSQRG
+319 RAADHRLELISQRDAG
-333 PGPDPVFTEYTDE
+333 PEPVYTEYTDE
-346 PAEAEGAARRIGEL
+346 PAEAEGAARRIREL
-360 IGAGVRPSEIAV
+360 MASGVPASEIAI

-378 QSEIY
+378 QSESY

-401 FFDRPEVRKAGSAL
+401 FFDRPEVRKAGIAL
-415 RAAAR
+415 RGAAR
-420 FGGNDSLLDDVVDL
+420 FGGNDTLLDDAVDL

-445 GWTAQ
+445 GWTTE

-473 DFAAAKPD
+473 DFAAAKTG
-481 ATLAGLVAELD
+481 ATLADLVAELD
-492 ERAGAQHAPTVQ
+492 ERANAQHAPTVQ

-539 DEQIEEERRLL
+539 DEQVEEERRLL
-550 YVGVTRARERLHVS
+550 YVGVTRARRHLHVS
-564 WSRGRAPGGGAH
+564 WALTRAPGG
-576 PPPPR
+576 
-581 GRGAGGGGA
+581 
-590 RGRAPARRPGRA
+590 RAN
-602 APRPPRGGGDR
+602 
-613 GAGPRP
+613 
-619 PYPGAGAR
+619 
-627 RRGGGPHRRP
+627 RRP

-644 RSGSQAGRAAAA
+644 RPGSTATVGRAAAR
-656 GGGAA
+656 GS
-661 GGVERGVSGRAT
+661 GGVERGFTSRPDA
-673 AVSAAPAPRRRQRG
+673 APRRTQRS

-709 EDCPSDMDEGVYER
+709 EDCPSDMDEGLYER
-723 LHDWRS
+723 LREWRGV
-729 EQARR
+729 QARL
-734 SGQPAFCVFTDKTLM
+734 SGQPDFCVFTDKTLM

-754 VPEDPP
+754 EPTTRDE
-760 GLARIPG
+760 LARIPG
-767 VGKRKL
+767 VLKRKL
-773 DRYGADV
+773 DRYGDDV
-780 LAICAGGDGVQD
+780 LAICAGQELEQGSDGE
-792 KDQD
+792 

>member
-1 MTAATHSPLF
+1 MTAATHSTLF
-11 PRVPDSADAVLEGLD
+11 PQVPDTADAVLDGLD

-85 RGRLRQLGATGVQAR
+85 RGRLRQLGAGGVQAR

-119 GPLPRL
+119 GSLPRL
-125 IDRKI
+125 VDRKI

-160 VTQTVPADYPPAV
+160 VTQTIPADYAAV
-173 AKAAREAPRDPAEI
+173 AAKVGREAPRNPAEI
-187 AQLYAAYEDLK
+187 AQLYGTYEDLK
-198 RERGVIDFEDV
+198 RDRGVIDFEDV

-220 QDIAEQVRAQYQHF
+220 HDIAEQVRAQYQHF

-246 QRLLE
+246 QRLLD
-251 LWLGDRE
+251 LWLGERD

-284 RTKHPGAT
+284 RNRHPGAT

-299 YRSTPQVVRLA
+299 YRSSPQVVHLA
-310 NGLLAQAHG
+310 NGLLAQASG
-319 RAADHRLELVSQRG
+319 RAAEHRLELISQRA
-333 PGPDPVFTEYTDE
+333 PGPEPVYAEYTDE
-346 PAEAEGAARRIGEL
+346 PAEAEGAARRIRDL
-360 IGAGVRPSEIAV
+360 IASGVPAGEIAI

-378 QSEIY
+378 QSELH

-445 GWTAQ
+445 GWTNQ

-459 ERWESLAALVNLAQ
+459 ERWESLAALVHLAH
-473 DFAAAKPD
+473 DFAAAKEG
-481 ATLAGLVAELD
+481 ATLGDLVAELD
-492 ERAGAQHAPTVQ
+492 ERASAQHAPTVQ

-518 WDVVFLVGVAEGMM
+518 WDVVFLTGVAEGMM

-550 YVGVTRARERLHVS
+550 YVGVTRAREHLSVS
-564 WSRGRAPGGGAH
+564 WALSRSPGGRAN
-576 PPPPR
+576 
-581 GRGAGGGGA
+581 
-590 RGRAPARRPGRA
+590 
-602 APRPPRGGGDR
+602 
-613 GAGPRP
+613 
-619 PYPGAGAR
+619 
-627 RRGGGPHRRP
+627 RRP

-644 RSGSQAGRAAAA
+644 RPGSVATAGR
-656 GGGAA
+656 GGGGP
-661 GGVERGVSGRAT
+661 GGIERGVAS
-673 AVSAAPAPRRRQRG
+673 SAGTVVRRSVRT

-709 EDCPSDMDEGVYER
+709 EDCPSDMDEGLYER
-723 LHDWRS
+723 LREWR
-729 EQARR
+729 EVQARR

-754 VPEDPP
+754 VPDDASE
-760 GLARIPG
+760 LARIPG
-767 VGKRKL
+767 VGVRKL
-773 DRYGADV
+773 NRFGTDV
-780 LAICAGGDGVQD
+780 LAICAGQDVEGGEEGD
-792 KDQD
+792 

>member
-1 MTAATHSPLF
+1 MTPVASVRLQGAACGQPAHPSPATWQHGGVTAATHSTLF
-11 PRVPDSADAVLEGLD
+11 PQVPDSADAVLEGLD

-66 LQPSSVLAV
+66 LQPSTVLAV

-85 RGRLRQLGATGVQAR
+85 RGRLRQLGAQGVQAR

-113 WPKAVG
+113 WPKAIG
-119 GPLPRL
+119 GSMPRL
-125 IDRKI
+125 VDRKI
-130 QLVADAAAACRI
+130 QLVADAAAACRV

-147 ELRDV
+147 ELRDAA
-152 TAEIEWSK
+152 AEIEWAK
-160 VTQTVPADYPPAV
+160 VTQTVPADYALAA
-173 AKAAREAPRDPAEI
+173 AKAGRDTPRDAAEL
-187 AQLYAAYEDLK
+187 AQLYSVYEDLK
-198 RERGVIDFEDV
+198 RDRSVIDFEDV

-214 AVLQDR
+214 AILQDR
-220 QDIAEQVRAQYQHF
+220 RDVAEQIRAQYQHF

-251 LWLGDRE
+251 LWLGERD

-284 RTKHPGAT
+284 RVRHPGAT

-299 YRSTPQVVRLA
+299 YRSTPQVVHLA
-310 NGLLAQAHG
+310 NGLLALARG
-319 RAADHRLELVSQRG
+319 RAADHRLELVSQRPAG
-333 PGPDPVFTEYTDE
+333 PEPEYTAYADE
-346 PAEAEGAARRIGEL
+346 PAEAEGAARRIRDL
-360 IGAGVRPSEIAV
+360 IASGVPASGIAI
-372 LFRTNS
+372 LFRTNA
-378 QSEIY
+378 QSETY

-401 FFDRPEVRKAGSAL
+401 FFDRPEVRKAGIAL

-420 FGGNDSLLDDVVDL
+420 FGGNDALLDDTVDL

-445 GWTAQ
+445 GWTPQ

-459 ERWESLAALVNLAQ
+459 ESWESLAALVNLAR
-473 DFAAAKPD
+473 DFAAARPG
-481 ATLAGLVAELD
+481 ATLSDLVAELD
-492 ERAGAQHAPTVQ
+492 ERANAQHAPTVE

-518 WDVVFLVGVAEGMM
+518 WDAVFLVGVAEGMM
-532 PITYAKT
+532 PITYART

-550 YVGVTRARERLHVS
+550 YVGVTRARERLFVS
-564 WSRGRAPGGGAH
+564 WSLTRTPGG
-576 PPPPR
+576 
-581 GRGAGGGGA
+581 
-590 RGRAPARRPGRA
+590 RPS
-602 APRPPRGGGDR
+602 
-613 GAGPRP
+613 
-619 PYPGAGAR
+619 
-627 RRGGGPHRRP
+627 RRP

-644 RSGSQAGRAAAA
+644 RPGTAGAT
-656 GGGAA
+656 GQGAA
-661 GGVERGVSGRAT
+661 GAVGGIERGT
-673 AVSAAPAPRRRQRG
+673 APAAGAARTAGAVLRRTQRV

-709 EDCPSDMDEGVYER
+709 DDCPSDMDEGLYER
-723 LHDWRS
+723 LREWRE
-729 EQARR
+729 EQARL
-734 SGQPAFCVFTDKTLM
+734 SGQPAFCVFTDRTLM

-754 VPEDPP
+754 APEDARE
-760 GLARIPG
+760 LARIPG
-767 VGKRKL
+767 VGTRKL
-773 DRYGADV
+773 RRHGADV
-780 LAICAGGDGVQD
+780 LAICAGQEPPDEEID
-792 KDQD
+792 N